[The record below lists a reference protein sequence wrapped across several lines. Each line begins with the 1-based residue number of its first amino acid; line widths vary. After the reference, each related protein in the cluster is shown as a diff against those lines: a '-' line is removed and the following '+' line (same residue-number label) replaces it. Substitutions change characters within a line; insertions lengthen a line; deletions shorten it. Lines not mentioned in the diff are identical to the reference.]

1 MPWPTGL
8 KMSAR
13 AQGCRPSL
21 RRNQPRGQS
30 RNAVRCAV
38 LSTVALIGCAAA
50 QGTLRALLAF
60 AWVALLSAALLL
72 EWSARRRWRDE
83 QAAQAAKPS
92 PRDRP
97 AGAGGRATR
106 RARPRRAR

>member
-1 MPWPTGL
+1 
-8 KMSAR
+8 
-13 AQGCRPSL
+13 
-21 RRNQPRGQS
+21 
-30 RNAVRCAV
+30 V

-60 AWVALLSAALLL
+60 TWVILLSAALVL

-83 QAAQAAKPS
+83 QAAQAAKHS

-97 AGAGGRATR
+97 PAAGGRAVSRTRAR
-106 RARPRRAR
+106 RAR